1 MKLRATTRSDSL
13 IIVPAQLPDI
23 HGGPSGCLA
32 RAALPTNVS
41 IADLNV
47 GVADDPDSE
56 EEEEE
61 RDEDDPEAGVVEV
74 DFFANDVPAAR
85 RVIKR
90 WAAATGYNRVWFRD
104 EVAELEPPEQ
114 PDGEYGT
121 TCPSCGLRISDS
133 GPNLM
138 GFVRE
143 AGHFPMTCF
152 VCGTFVPQWEPVRRR
167 ADNEERLAA
176 RDRRGHEARQL
187 RAVDCTSRE

>member
-13 IIVPAQLPDI
+13 TIVPAQLPDI

-47 GVADDPDSE
+47 GLAADPDPE
-56 EEEEE
+56 EDEEE
-61 RDEDDPEAGVVEV
+61 RDEEPEAGVVEV

-90 WAAATGYNRVWFRD
+90 WAAATGYSRVWFCD
-104 EVAELEPPEQ
+104 EVAELEPPAR

-133 GPNLM
+133 GPKLM

-152 VCGTFVPQWEPVRRR
+152 VCGTFVPQWEPVGRRAAREERVAGRARRR
-167 ADNEERLAA
+167 PA
-176 RDRRGHEARQL
+176 RRL
-187 RAVDCTSRE
+187 RAVESDLQRE